1 MEAVSVTH
9 DTIFKSSDKKKRGR
23 PPLVARPVDFGCN
36 ECEKKFKRK
45 VLMKEHMVT
54 AHGKGSRYTCFIC
67 QRGFYSRNHML
78 RHVKGHEV
86 AMQPDGITKMRPSVM
101 CFMQPEDADIK
112 LRASSML
119 HRMREMRCS
128 FT

>member
-54 AHGKGSRYTCFIC
+54 AHGKGSRD
-67 QRGFYSRNHML
+67 N
-78 RHVKGHEV
+78 E
-86 AMQPDGITKMRPSVM
+86 
-101 CFMQPEDADIK
+101 
-112 LRASSML
+112 
-119 HRMREMRCS
+119 
-128 FT
+128 